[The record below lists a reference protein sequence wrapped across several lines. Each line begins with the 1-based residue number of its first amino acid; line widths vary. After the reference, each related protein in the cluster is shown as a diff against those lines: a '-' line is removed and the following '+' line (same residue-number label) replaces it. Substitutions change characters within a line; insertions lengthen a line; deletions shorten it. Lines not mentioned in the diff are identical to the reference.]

1 MFLFLFQPIIFLSHL
16 FLPVRK
22 LLVLK
27 VSVTLLVFSIKILKN
42 RRSPSKVLKL
52 LWICNKFTG
61 QNSCWA
67 VISINFHSNLFE
79 ITLPHCC
86 SLVSLSDI
94 FKIPFKKKPLGV
106 RFWKIFER
114 AESYLGVYQISMMEL
129 FVKIGHG
136 QNPLVMFAKTSSQMF
151 DITLN
156 TSSVE
161 LLFAFT

>member
-79 ITLPHCC
+79 ITLSHCC
-86 SLVSLSDI
+86 SLVKLSDI
-94 FKIPFKKKPLGV
+94 FRTSFNRSTSGSKILKN
-106 RFWKIFER
+106 FET
-114 AESYLGVYQISMMEL
+114 ESYLGVYQVSMMEL
-129 FVKIGHG
+129 FVKIS
-136 QNPLVMFAKTSSQMF
+136 NS
-151 DITLN
+151 
-156 TSSVE
+156 
-161 LLFAFT
+161 

>member
-1 MFLFLFQPIIFLSHL
+1 MFLILFQPIIFLSHL

-86 SLVSLSDI
+86 SLVNLSDI
-94 FKIPFKKKPLGV
+94 FRTSFNRSTSGSKILKN
-106 RFWKIFER
+106 FET
-114 AESYLGVYQISMMEL
+114 ESYLGFYQVSMVEL
-129 FVKIGHG
+129 FVKISNG
-136 QNPLVMFAKTSSQMF
+136 
-151 DITLN
+151 
-156 TSSVE
+156 
-161 LLFAFT
+161 